1 MPGNGR
7 TTAGSAFG
15 EHLLDATNRSILQEL
30 QANARI
36 SVAELARRV
45 HLSAPSAAERV
56 QRLEQAGVITG
67 YLANVNPRAI
77 GFPIQAIVRVRPAV
91 QQVHRIA
98 DIARDVPEVVECHRI
113 TGEDCYYMT
122 LHLRSMDE
130 LEPIIDRFVPFG
142 QTTTSIV
149 QSSPVARRPLPL

>member
-1 MPGNGR
+1 
-7 TTAGSAFG
+7 
-15 EHLLDATNRSILQEL
+15 LLDATNRLILQEL
-30 QANARI
+30 QANGRI
-36 SVAELARRV
+36 SVAELARRI

-67 YLANVNPRAI
+67 YGARVDPRAI
-77 GFPIQAIVRVRPAV
+77 GFPIAAIVRVRPAV

-98 DIARDVPEVVECHRI
+98 DIARDVSQIVECHRI
-113 TGEDCYYMT
+113 TGEDCFYLT

-130 LEPIIDRFVPFG
+130 IEPIIDRFVPFG
-142 QTTTSIV
+142 QTTTSII